1 MTALEQFNAL
11 KGTKAYRKDLENIL
25 QKAKDENNAS
35 LVYRISKTLNAF
47 PDVNRFEIEIISYP
61 EAPQG
66 LSGAQHSG
74 DYKEALDDCGRLRK
88 GWKFVKGNVVKIQKK
103 EKPKKESKPKKE
115 TGPVKSKEEN
125 NSKKETKKDKKY
137 KFVVITDNRPS
148 RVIAVFSYTNPNI
161 KDLRESFWKNG
172 EGKYYETTEEGL
184 RNYTFGM
191 GVYPFEE
198 AKKHIE
204 EKYTE
209 GKDFIYFIIEKDG
222 GRDEAISLVEK
233 PKKETDK
240 TAIDE
245 IKKIVQE
252 RLKNQGKPRLYEVL
266 HLESAKG
273 IFIFS
278 WSDLGNIDGTKKKEN
293 ALAKGLYQYTF
304 PKFKTTQEK
313 IEFSNQVWY
322 DLLINKSLTL
332 KRKIEEP
339 TLNIINYYLG
349 KNTIEDI
356 ERASKKTTEETKPKK
371 GKTPKKETG
380 PVKAKGKKASNFS
393 LLQEPTKV
401 LLKFSKDTDKEYYKK
416 YTDEKGFVGVDF
428 LKDNLKD
435 LKKQAIIDEPQGF
448 INTEDFEKSHKASKI
463 KGIDSLKT
471 IVSKDKLYPYLQ
483 CVFIEPDTYVATDAL
498 KIVVLNRPKND
509 GLKTGAFYDPNFK
522 CEKLGGCSK
531 EEFYKDLE
539 RGFPNYK
546 GVLFPKPKYFTEW
559 IPLEPLIKH
568 LKTGLEV
575 LTKISGL
582 KRVFTIAIKSNIEEK
597 RFDIKN
603 LLDVLLV
610 LESNEA
616 KKIRIEIF
624 KELGNHPIQ
633 IKTDNNNLAVIM
645 PLNPNSERSNVIS
658 PLKIAP
664 IQLEFVLNET
674 EEKAPTKET
683 GPVKAKEEESKAEEK
698 TSAKKE
704 LPRDFS
710 EDLDY
715 KSLYNSYSMSSF
727 DPERRAENDKKMFG
741 ASMLNLYNSSVE
753 EAKENNR
760 LEEYNQ
766 AFERYYAVILK
777 KNKEVISARTGT
789 FSTAVTGR
797 AGIKGSQLRKNEA
810 KQKRE
815 YEINKELID
824 YIEKAEKKLNEVAR
838 NPDQFYKDQAIK
850 STDKNAIEKLNQ
862 KIELL
867 EAEKDF
873 IKRSEKACKEYQ
885 KTEDFSVF
893 EKYNIPQKEA
903 KEYVEQI
910 ERHGLPLIKGISSI
924 SAEIRRVKERITLL
938 EKSKESED
946 ENFDIENGRILV
958 NKEAQRVQIFFDNIP
973 DANTRDAL
981 KKRAFKWAPSAK
993 AWQRTLTGNAIDAVK
1008 YLIKDGVLV
1017 KKNSE
1022 KTGLNAPITEVST
1035 ERFKNMKVSELRAFT
1050 LDYYLSHL
1058 KGKKVAIK
1066 NHLKEVVFTTKAGR
1080 KIAKGEAMYSEKA
1093 AVIEHLEELIKN
1105 STYNNWGDR
1114 KDSDGKDVLGYL
1126 NFKSKITIDGE
1137 KRHLRIA
1144 ISVDNERNL
1153 KLKSYDI
1160 GKEKS
1165 ELTHKG
1171 VKPSSGQVKSLSEG
1185 KDTKKSLSRKEKDEN
1200 LGLNAPRH
1208 EGILKEALTEKGKL
1222 KKGWYF
1228 QDYGIIDPKGKY
1240 HPLEREFAYEYKIA
1254 SDELS
1259 GRAFEQNE
1267 KRKQKGFEENIQ
1279 IENNLKEFFK
1289 TLSQKNRKYFKSYK
1303 AVEIF
1308 YWAFGFEEKP
1318 TKFFTIEETNPY
1330 NEIQLKVFDKYFS
1343 NKNELF
1349 TRLENYETLRRYNLT
1364 NLGLNIITQI
1374 ASFLNKEGKKVRG
1387 DVKKI
1392 DKKYGL
1398 NAPRHKGILKEAL
1411 TEKGKLKKGWYFQDY
1426 GIIDPKGEYFTLER
1440 ETSEEYE
1447 IIKKVLDDKNSKI
1460 NSKINE
1466 KIYQK
1471 EKQESADR
1479 YSKEQSLYLELYEKN
1494 NFSKNLTYDYFV
1506 FFLSNGMKG
1515 FGTNEKYSERS
1526 FILNTN
1532 SPIQKKYIK
1541 TLSENNLVE
1550 DIKLVEKKQISGRV
1564 HYQYQVFLLSKGI
1577 SLIKKYI
1584 KGYREIYN
1592 YDENLK
1598 KNKQKYGLSMPFYV
1612 QEQEKKEIQPSS
1624 NSISNKI
1631 KAFQERNFEIFN
1643 IENPD
1648 LSTFLGEIERKN
1660 IGSTVITLTGG
1671 AGSGKTRFAFQF
1683 MNALAQHYK
1692 VGHASLEEHP
1702 ESKLYFDKVTQ
1713 YLDSQAQNNI
1723 SVLENETLDGL
1734 ENLINEN
1741 EVIVIDSF
1749 AKLREM
1755 DSKFLVD
1762 KDLRKKYNGKLFL
1775 VIFQQTSDGKMRGG
1789 STSEFDGDIILFT
1802 KTFDDPK
1809 ENFVYPSKNR
1819 YNALPLSELKYSV
1832 FYQQLLHDEEQEHPV
1847 TDLIFDVVY

>member
-11 KGTKAYRKDLENIL
+11 NGTKAYRKDLENIL

-74 DYKEALDDCGRLRK
+74 NYKEALDDCGRLRK

-115 TGPVKSKEEN
+115 TEPVKSKEEN
-125 NSKKETKKDKKY
+125 NSKKETKKNKKY
-137 KFVVITDNRPS
+137 KFVVITDDRPN

-184 RNYTFGM
+184 RRYTFGM

-380 PVKAKGKKASNFS
+380 PVKAKGEKASNFS

-401 LLKFSKDTDKEYYKK
+401 LLKFSKDTNKEYYKK

-471 IVSKDKLYPYLQ
+471 IVSKDKLYPILE

-575 LTKISGL
+575 LTKISGQ
-582 KRVFTIAIKSNIEEK
+582 KRVFPIAIKSNIEEK

-610 LESNEA
+610 LESNDA
-616 KKIRIEIF
+616 KKIRIEAIN
-624 KELGNHPIQ
+624 ELEKNPIQ
-633 IKTDNNNLAVIM
+633 IKTDNNNLAVII
-645 PLNPNSERSNVIS
+645 PLNAGNKSSDVIS

-664 IQLEFVLNET
+664 IQLEFILNET

-741 ASMLNLYNSSVE
+741 ASMLNLYNSSIE

-766 AFERYYAVILK
+766 AFERYYTVILK

-850 STDKNAIEKLNQ
+850 RTDKNAIEKLNQ

-885 KTEDFSVF
+885 KTKDFSVF

-910 ERHGLPLIKGISSI
+910 ERHGHPLIIGISSI
-924 SAEIRRVKERITLL
+924 SAEIRRVKERIALL
-938 EKSKESED
+938 EKSKASED

-1050 LDYYLSHL
+1050 LEYYLSHL

-1066 NHLKEVVFTTKAGR
+1066 NHLKEVIFTTKAGR

-1105 STYNNWGDR
+1105 STYNNWGSR
-1114 KDSDGKDVLGYL
+1114 KETDSPNILGFL
-1126 NFKSKITIDGE
+1126 NFKSKLTIDGE
-1137 KRHLRIA
+1137 KRHVRIA
-1144 ISVDNERNL
+1144 ISLTRERTTEL
-1153 KLKSYDI
+1153 KNVEV
-1160 GKEKS
+1160 GKKNSASTSKATVVNPQDGEVETLFKAVQS
-1165 ELTHKG
+1165 TQDPVGTLQDGRTE
-1171 VKPSSGQVKSLSEG
+1171 QLSEG
-1185 KDTKKSLSRKEKDEN
+1185 KDTKKTLSRKEK
-1200 LGLNAPRH
+1200 
-1208 EGILKEALTEKGKL
+1208 
-1222 KKGWYF
+1222 
-1228 QDYGIIDPKGKY
+1228 
-1240 HPLEREFAYEYKIA
+1240 
-1254 SDELS
+1254 
-1259 GRAFEQNE
+1259 
-1267 KRKQKGFEENIQ
+1267 
-1279 IENNLKEFFK
+1279 
-1289 TLSQKNRKYFKSYK
+1289 
-1303 AVEIF
+1303 
-1308 YWAFGFEEKP
+1308 
-1318 TKFFTIEETNPY
+1318 
-1330 NEIQLKVFDKYFS
+1330 
-1343 NKNELF
+1343 
-1349 TRLENYETLRRYNLT
+1349 
-1364 NLGLNIITQI
+1364 
-1374 ASFLNKEGKKVRG
+1374 
-1387 DVKKI
+1387 
-1392 DKKYGL
+1392 
-1398 NAPRHKGILKEAL
+1398 
-1411 TEKGKLKKGWYFQDY
+1411 
-1426 GIIDPKGEYFTLER
+1426 GE
-1440 ETSEEYE
+1440 
-1447 IIKKVLDDKNSKI
+1447 
-1460 NSKINE
+1460 
-1466 KIYQK
+1466 
-1471 EKQESADR
+1471 
-1479 YSKEQSLYLELYEKN
+1479 
-1494 NFSKNLTYDYFV
+1494 
-1506 FFLSNGMKG
+1506 
-1515 FGTNEKYSERS
+1515 
-1526 FILNTN
+1526 
-1532 SPIQKKYIK
+1532 
-1541 TLSENNLVE
+1541 
-1550 DIKLVEKKQISGRV
+1550 
-1564 HYQYQVFLLSKGI
+1564 
-1577 SLIKKYI
+1577 
-1584 KGYREIYN
+1584 
-1592 YDENLK
+1592 
-1598 KNKQKYGLSMPFYV
+1598 KYGLSMPFYV

-1683 MNALAQHYK
+1683 MNALAQNYK

-1832 FYQQLLHDEEQEHPV
+1832 FYQQLLQDEEQQEQPV
-1847 TDLIFDVVY
+1847 TDLIFDVV

>member
-11 KGTKAYRKDLENIL
+11 NGTKAYRKDLENIL

-74 DYKEALDDCGRLRK
+74 NYKEALDDCGRLRK

-115 TGPVKSKEEN
+115 TEPVKSKEEN

-137 KFVVITDNRPS
+137 KFVVITDDRPN

-233 PKKETDK
+233 PKKETNK

-245 IKKIVQE
+245 IIKIVQE
-252 RLKNQGKPRLYEVL
+252 RLKNQGNPRLYEVL
-266 HLESAKG
+266 HLESTKG

-371 GKTPKKETG
+371 GKTPKKETEPVKSKEENNSKKIYDVVFSQNKNGIFFYSWKDLGEFVDTERVSYKISGMYQYRIILSGLAGINKKIELIKELEKQGYSVFNISDAEMFLLSYLGKTPKKETG
-380 PVKAKGKKASNFS
+380 PVKAKGEKASNFS

-401 LLKFSKDTDKEYYKK
+401 LLKFSKDTNKEYYKK

-435 LKKQAIIDEPQGF
+435 LKKQAIIEDPQGF

-471 IVSKDKLYPYLQ
+471 IVSKDKLYPSLE

-531 EEFYKDLE
+531 EEFYKDLQQ
-539 RGFPNYK
+539 GFPNYK

-575 LTKISGL
+575 LTKISGQ
-582 KRVFTIAIKSNIEEK
+582 KRVFPIAIKSNIEEK

-603 LLDVLLV
+603 FLDALLV

-616 KKIRIEIF
+616 KKIKIEAIDEF
-624 KELGNHPIQ
+624 GNNRIQ

-645 PLNPNSERSNVIS
+645 PLNPNSESSNVIS

-664 IQLEFVLNET
+664 IQLEFVLN
-674 EEKAPTKET
+674 ET

-838 NPDQFYKDQAIK
+838 NPDRFYSDQAIK

-862 KIELL
+862 KIEQL

-873 IKRSEKACKEYQ
+873 IKRSEKACKEYH
-885 KTEDFSVF
+885 
-893 EKYNIPQKEA
+893 IPQKEA

-924 SAEIRRVKERITLL
+924 SAEIRRVKERIALL

-1022 KTGLNAPITEVST
+1022 KTGLNAP
-1035 ERFKNMKVSELRAFT
+1035 
-1050 LDYYLSHL
+1050 
-1058 KGKKVAIK
+1058 
-1066 NHLKEVVFTTKAGR
+1066 
-1080 KIAKGEAMYSEKA
+1080 
-1093 AVIEHLEELIKN
+1093 
-1105 STYNNWGDR
+1105 
-1114 KDSDGKDVLGYL
+1114 
-1126 NFKSKITIDGE
+1126 
-1137 KRHLRIA
+1137 RH
-1144 ISVDNERNL
+1144 
-1153 KLKSYDI
+1153 K
-1160 GKEKS
+1160 
-1165 ELTHKG
+1165 
-1171 VKPSSGQVKSLSEG
+1171 
-1185 KDTKKSLSRKEKDEN
+1185 
-1200 LGLNAPRH
+1200 
-1208 EGILKEALTEKGKL
+1208 GILKEALTEKGKL

-1228 QDYGIIDPKGKY
+1228 QDYGIFDPKGKY

-1254 SDELS
+1254 SDELRS
-1259 GRAFEQNE
+1259 RAFKQDE
-1267 KRKQKGFEENIQ
+1267 KNKQKGFEENIQ

-1289 TLSQKNRKYFKSYK
+1289 SLSQKNRKYFKSYK

-1364 NLGLNIITQI
+1364 NLGLNIITKI
-1374 ASFLNKEGKKVRG
+1374 GSFLDKEGKKVRG
-1387 DVKKI
+1387 NVKKI
-1392 DKKYGL
+1392 
-1398 NAPRHKGILKEAL
+1398 
-1411 TEKGKLKKGWYFQDY
+1411 
-1426 GIIDPKGEYFTLER
+1426 
-1440 ETSEEYE
+1440 
-1447 IIKKVLDDKNSKI
+1447 
-1460 NSKINE
+1460 NE
-1466 KIYQK
+1466 
-1471 EKQESADR
+1471 
-1479 YSKEQSLYLELYEKN
+1479 
-1494 NFSKNLTYDYFV
+1494 
-1506 FFLSNGMKG
+1506 
-1515 FGTNEKYSERS
+1515 
-1526 FILNTN
+1526 
-1532 SPIQKKYIK
+1532 
-1541 TLSENNLVE
+1541 
-1550 DIKLVEKKQISGRV
+1550 
-1564 HYQYQVFLLSKGI
+1564 
-1577 SLIKKYI
+1577 
-1584 KGYREIYN
+1584 
-1592 YDENLK
+1592 
-1598 KNKQKYGLSMPFYV
+1598 KYGLSMPFYV

-1631 KAFQERNFEIFN
+1631 KAFQGRNFEIFN

-1832 FYQQLLHDEEQEHPV
+1832 FYQQLLHDEEQEQPV

>member
-11 KGTKAYRKDLENIL
+11 NGTKAYRKDLENIL

-74 DYKEALDDCGRLRK
+74 NYKEALDDCGRLRK

-115 TGPVKSKEEN
+115 TEPVKSKEEN

-137 KFVVITDNRPS
+137 KFVVITDDRPN

-233 PKKETDK
+233 PKKETNK

-245 IKKIVQE
+245 IIKIVQE
-252 RLKNQGKPRLYEVL
+252 RLKNQGNPRLYEVL
-266 HLESAKG
+266 HLESTKG

-371 GKTPKKETG
+371 GKTPKKETEPVKSKEENNSKKIYDVVFSQNKNGIFFYSWKDLGEFVDTERVSYKISGMYQYRIILSGLAGINKKIELIKELEKQGYSVFNISDAEMFLLSYLGKTPKKETG
-380 PVKAKGKKASNFS
+380 PVKAKGEKASNFS

-401 LLKFSKDTDKEYYKK
+401 LLKFSKDTNKEYYKK

-435 LKKQAIIDEPQGF
+435 LKKQAIIEDPQGF

-471 IVSKDKLYPYLQ
+471 IVSKDKLYPSLE

-531 EEFYKDLE
+531 EEFYKDLQ

-645 PLNPNSERSNVIS
+645 PLNPNSESSNVIS

-664 IQLEFVLNET
+664 IQLEFILNET
-674 EEKAPTKET
+674 VPIKS
-683 GPVKAKEEESKAEEK
+683 KEEESKAEEK

-727 DPERRAENDKKMFG
+727 DPERRAESDKKMFG

-824 YIEKAEKKLNEVAR
+824 YIEKAKKKLNEVAR
-838 NPDQFYKDQAIK
+838 NPDRFYSDQAIK

-885 KTEDFSVF
+885 KTKDFSVF

-910 ERHGLPLIKGISSI
+910 ERLGHPLIIGISSI
-924 SAEIRRVKERITLL
+924 SAEIRRVKERIALL
-938 EKSKESED
+938 EKSKASED

-1022 KTGLNAPITEVST
+1022 KTGLNAP
-1035 ERFKNMKVSELRAFT
+1035 
-1050 LDYYLSHL
+1050 
-1058 KGKKVAIK
+1058 
-1066 NHLKEVVFTTKAGR
+1066 
-1080 KIAKGEAMYSEKA
+1080 
-1093 AVIEHLEELIKN
+1093 
-1105 STYNNWGDR
+1105 
-1114 KDSDGKDVLGYL
+1114 
-1126 NFKSKITIDGE
+1126 
-1137 KRHLRIA
+1137 
-1144 ISVDNERNL
+1144 
-1153 KLKSYDI
+1153 
-1160 GKEKS
+1160 
-1165 ELTHKG
+1165 
-1171 VKPSSGQVKSLSEG
+1171 
-1185 KDTKKSLSRKEKDEN
+1185 
-1200 LGLNAPRH
+1200 RH

-1259 GRAFEQNE
+1259 SRAFEQNE
-1267 KRKQKGFEENIQ
+1267 KRKQKGFQENVQ

-1289 TLSQKNRKYFKSYK
+1289 SLSQKNRKYFKSYK

-1398 NAPRHKGILKEAL
+1398 
-1411 TEKGKLKKGWYFQDY
+1411 
-1426 GIIDPKGEYFTLER
+1426 
-1440 ETSEEYE
+1440 
-1447 IIKKVLDDKNSKI
+1447 
-1460 NSKINE
+1460 
-1466 KIYQK
+1466 
-1471 EKQESADR
+1471 
-1479 YSKEQSLYLELYEKN
+1479 
-1494 NFSKNLTYDYFV
+1494 
-1506 FFLSNGMKG
+1506 
-1515 FGTNEKYSERS
+1515 
-1526 FILNTN
+1526 
-1532 SPIQKKYIK
+1532 
-1541 TLSENNLVE
+1541 
-1550 DIKLVEKKQISGRV
+1550 
-1564 HYQYQVFLLSKGI
+1564 
-1577 SLIKKYI
+1577 
-1584 KGYREIYN
+1584 
-1592 YDENLK
+1592 
-1598 KNKQKYGLSMPFYV
+1598 SMPFYV

-1631 KAFQERNFEIFN
+1631 KAFQGRNFEIFN

-1660 IGSTVITLTGG
+1660 IGSNVITLTGG

-1832 FYQQLLHDEEQEHPV
+1832 FYQQLLQDEEQQEQPV

>member
-11 KGTKAYRKDLENIL
+11 NGTKAYRKDLENIL

-74 DYKEALDDCGRLRK
+74 NYKEALDDCGRLRK

-137 KFVVITDNRPS
+137 KFVVITDDRPN

-184 RNYTFGM
+184 RRYTFGM

-266 HLESAKG
+266 YLESAKG

-304 PKFKTTQEK
+304 PKFKNIQEK

-332 KRKIEEP
+332 KRDIKEP

-356 ERASKKTTEETKPKK
+356 ERVSKKTTEETKPKK

-380 PVKAKGKKASNFS
+380 PVKAKGEKASNFS

-401 LLKFSKDTDKEYYKK
+401 LLKFSKDTNKEYYKK

-471 IVSKDKLYPYLQ
+471 IVSKDKLYPYLE

-531 EEFYKDLE
+531 EEFYKDLQ

-616 KKIRIEIF
+616 KKIKIEAIDEF
-624 KELGNHPIQ
+624 GKNRIQ

-645 PLNPNSERSNVIS
+645 PLNPNSESSNVIS

-664 IQLEFVLNET
+664 IQLEFILNET

-838 NPDQFYKDQAIK
+838 NPDRFYSDQAIK

-862 KIELL
+862 KIEQL

-885 KTEDFSVF
+885 KTKDFSVF

-938 EKSKESED
+938 EKSKASED

-1022 KTGLNAPITEVST
+1022 KTGLNAP
-1035 ERFKNMKVSELRAFT
+1035 
-1050 LDYYLSHL
+1050 
-1058 KGKKVAIK
+1058 
-1066 NHLKEVVFTTKAGR
+1066 
-1080 KIAKGEAMYSEKA
+1080 
-1093 AVIEHLEELIKN
+1093 
-1105 STYNNWGDR
+1105 
-1114 KDSDGKDVLGYL
+1114 
-1126 NFKSKITIDGE
+1126 
-1137 KRHLRIA
+1137 
-1144 ISVDNERNL
+1144 
-1153 KLKSYDI
+1153 
-1160 GKEKS
+1160 
-1165 ELTHKG
+1165 
-1171 VKPSSGQVKSLSEG
+1171 
-1185 KDTKKSLSRKEKDEN
+1185 
-1200 LGLNAPRH
+1200 RH

-1259 GRAFEQNE
+1259 SRAFEQNE
-1267 KRKQKGFEENIQ
+1267 KRKQKGFEENVQ

-1289 TLSQKNRKYFKSYK
+1289 SLSQKNRKYFKSYK

-1392 DKKYGL
+1392 
-1398 NAPRHKGILKEAL
+1398 
-1411 TEKGKLKKGWYFQDY
+1411 
-1426 GIIDPKGEYFTLER
+1426 
-1440 ETSEEYE
+1440 
-1447 IIKKVLDDKNSKI
+1447 
-1460 NSKINE
+1460 NE
-1466 KIYQK
+1466 
-1471 EKQESADR
+1471 
-1479 YSKEQSLYLELYEKN
+1479 
-1494 NFSKNLTYDYFV
+1494 
-1506 FFLSNGMKG
+1506 
-1515 FGTNEKYSERS
+1515 
-1526 FILNTN
+1526 
-1532 SPIQKKYIK
+1532 
-1541 TLSENNLVE
+1541 
-1550 DIKLVEKKQISGRV
+1550 
-1564 HYQYQVFLLSKGI
+1564 
-1577 SLIKKYI
+1577 
-1584 KGYREIYN
+1584 
-1592 YDENLK
+1592 
-1598 KNKQKYGLSMPFYV
+1598 KYGLSMPFYV

-1631 KAFQERNFEIFN
+1631 KAFQGRNFEIFN

-1660 IGSTVITLTGG
+1660 IGSNVITLTGG

-1683 MNALAQHYK
+1683 MNALAQNYK

-1832 FYQQLLHDEEQEHPV
+1832 FYQQLLHDEEQEQPV